1 MKQRL
6 LIVFA
11 ALAALALSAC
21 APNVNLLD
29 DSKLNDRSLLSGEPC
44 VAPCWNGITP
54 GETRYRDAKL
64 IIEGDARFKIT
75 EEPDPQEDSPSRL
88 FTFAE
93 GENQGCCQV
102 FSRDGEIVT
111 SFLLQLAPVVTFGPV
126 VDNLGEP
133 QYVSG
138 QELSGEQAYL
148 AMVYPDRPLVVYA
161 FVAGPSAD
169 LSVHSEIIGAM
180 YMSSDEMNQM
190 LTCTS
195 LNNWGGFLPFSSYV
209 GGEGFDYVGEGVG
222 NEEICPTEQ

>member
-1 MKQRL
+1 MKPRML
-6 LIVFA
+6 LVFSV
-11 ALAALALSAC
+11 LAALALSAC

-29 DSKLNDRSLLSGEPC
+29 ETKLSDSSLLTGEPC
-44 VAPCWNGITP
+44 EAPCWNGITP

-64 IIEGDARFKIT
+64 IIEADARFKIT
-75 EEPDPQEDSPSRL
+75 EEPDPQEDNPGRL
-88 FTFAE
+88 LTFAE
-93 GENQGCCQV
+93 GENPSCCQL

-111 SFLLQLAPVVTFGPV
+111 SFLLQLAPEVSFGPV

-161 FVAGPSAD
+161 FVAGPEAN
-169 LSVHSEIIGAM
+169 LTVHSEIIGVM
-180 YMSSDEMNQM
+180 YMSNDEMSQM

-222 NEEICPTEQ
+222 DEEICPTEQ